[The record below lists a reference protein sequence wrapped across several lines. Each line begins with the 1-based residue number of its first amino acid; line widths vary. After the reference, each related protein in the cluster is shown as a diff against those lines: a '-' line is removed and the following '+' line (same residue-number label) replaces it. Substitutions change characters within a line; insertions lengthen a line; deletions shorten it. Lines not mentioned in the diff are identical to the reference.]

1 MTLKEF
7 EFQVAETT
15 LQGQYYSPVIP
26 KAVIILVH
34 GMGEHSKRYEK
45 QVVPF
50 LLKNSMAVISYDQ
63 FGHGRS
69 KGKPGHHPGYVYLLD
84 SIDQMIAKA
93 NELYHDI
100 PVFLY
105 GHSMGGNVVIN
116 YSLKRSDQLK
126 GVVVTSPF
134 LRLAFAPPKWKMAFG
149 RIIDLVIPSFTM
161 PNEIDV
167 SALSRDKK
175 EIEAYQMDPLVH
187 DRVSTRYSLEF
198 MKTGEWAIEHA
209 SELKI
214 PMLLLHGTK
223 DRLTSHLAS
232 EEFAAKAQGKAE
244 LVLFEG
250 GYHELHHDLDKEKV
264 MGTIV
269 DWIQKEIQPTQ
280 IK

>member
-1 MTLKEF
+1 MTLNEF

-15 LQGQYYSPVIP
+15 LQGQYYSPVIS

-50 LLKNSMAVISYDQ
+50 LLNNSMAVISYDQ

-93 NELYHDI
+93 NELYQDT

-116 YSLKRSDQLK
+116 YSLKRPGRLK
-126 GVVVTSPF
+126 GVVATSPF
-134 LRLAFAPPKWKMAFG
+134 LRLAFDPPEWKMAFG
-149 RIIDLVIPSFTM
+149 RIIDRILPSFTM

-175 EIEAYQMDPLVH
+175 EIEAYQKDPLVH
-187 DRVSTRYSLEF
+187 DRVSTRYSLKF
-198 MKTGEWAIEHA
+198 MKTGQWAIEQA
-209 SELKI
+209 RELKI
-214 PMLLLHGTK
+214 PMLLLHGTN

-232 EEFAAKAQGKAE
+232 GEFAAKAQGKVE

-264 MGTIV
+264 LETIV
-269 DWIQKEIQPTQ
+269 DWIQKEIQTTQ

>member
-1 MTLKEF
+1 MALNEF

-15 LQGQYYSPVIP
+15 LQGQYYSPKITN
-26 KAVIILVH
+26 AVIILVH

-50 LLKNSMAVISYDQ
+50 LLKNSVAVISYDQ

-69 KGKPGHHPGYVYLLD
+69 KGKPGHHPGYTYLLD
-84 SIDQMIAKA
+84 SIDQMISRAH
-93 NELYHDI
+93 ELFQDI

-116 YSLKRSDQLK
+116 YSLKRSGHLQ
-126 GVVVTSPF
+126 GVIATSPF
-134 LRLAFAPPKWKMAFG
+134 LRLAFDPPAWKIAFG
-149 RIIDLVIPSFTM
+149 RIIDHILPSFTM
-161 PNEIDV
+161 PSEIDV

-175 EIEAYQMDPLVH
+175 EIEAYQKDPLVH

-198 MKTGEWAIEHA
+198 IKTGEWAIEHA
-209 SELKI
+209 TELKI

-232 EEFAAKAQGKAE
+232 EEFAENAHGKVE

-264 MGTIV
+264 LETIV
-269 DWIQKEIQPTQ
+269 HWIDQEIQITQ